1 MPEREK
7 DREEAVR
14 RVLDTLN
21 AIDVSALRLR
31 DRKQGWLW
39 ELGRLIS
46 AKDGFTSDFFVSD
59 AFRQTCDSFFGSR
72 KESFSALLSL
82 DEKVE
87 LSRILARCAGHGE
100 KEIPSFLRL
109 SFPENRRVSY
119 LKSAAADTA
128 FRRFSHVVPDPAAEY
143 ESSFSAVC
151 ESVYDGTSSFCIL
164 PVANS
169 GEGTLG
175 GFRKLIEKYELKIAC
190 ACLVPSPDET
200 ETEFA
205 LCQKTFGAYPIS
217 GGTQMRFRFSLPATG
232 SSDLADVLYALDRLN
247 APVGKIDSVPLPYAE
262 RDFTYDV
269 TAGADRADLSAISVF
284 LSLCAPRFTPIGL
297 YSVIK

>member
-1 MPEREK
+1 MTDKEKERE
-7 DREEAVR
+7 AAAR

-46 AKDGFTSDFFVSD
+46 AKEGFTPDFFVSD
-59 AFRQTCDSFFGSR
+59 AFRQTCDSFFESK
-72 KESFSALLSL
+72 KENFPVLFSL

-100 KEIPSFLRL
+100 KGIPSFLRL

-128 FRRFSHVVPDPAAEY
+128 FRRFSRAVPDPSVEY

-175 GFRKLIEKYELKIAC
+175 GFRRLIEKYELKLAFSC
-190 ACLVPSPDET
+190 TVPSPDET

-205 LCQKTFGAYPIS
+205 LCQKAFGAYSLSESNPV
-217 GGTQMRFRFSLPATG
+217 RFRFSLPATE
-232 SSDLADVLYALDRLN
+232 SSDLADVLYALGRLN

-269 TAGADRADLSAISVF
+269 TAEADHADLSAIYVF